1 MPELVTPGHGQGL
14 SPTGSVAG
22 LGESLALPGNV
33 ILMSHGDGRPSHS
46 LATQALMMAATPC
59 PAEQGQP
66 QRQARTVTVHWAVT
80 VSDRH
85 GVLCHPVA
93 AARPAQPGG
102 TLPPLSARG
111 Q

>member
-1 MPELVTPGHGQGL
+1 MTQ
-14 SPTGSVAG
+14 